1 MHLVGFS
8 KKDEEEREAN
18 QEDCEESL

>member
-8 KKDEEEREAN
+8 KKDEEEREASK
-18 QEDCEESL
+18 EECEEAL